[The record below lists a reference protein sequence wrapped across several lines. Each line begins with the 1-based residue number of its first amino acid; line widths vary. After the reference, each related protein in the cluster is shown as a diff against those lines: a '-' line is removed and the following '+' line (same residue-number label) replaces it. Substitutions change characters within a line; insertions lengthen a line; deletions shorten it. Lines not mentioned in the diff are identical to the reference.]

1 MRSHTAAEEE
11 EENVSLVIQ
20 TGWIIVFYIYDKSNL
35 AFDEEL
41 NKDDR
46 RWS

>member
-11 EENVSLVIQ
+11 EEKVSLVIQ
-20 TGWIIVFYIYDKSNL
+20 TGWINVFYIHDKSNL

-41 NKDDR
+41 SKDDR
-46 RWS
+46 GWS